1 MAALNIVPLCRS
13 HHTEYDGGRLEL
25 LPYLSKA
32 EQAHCVGL
40 VGAAELVQRTTVG
53 LRPDLGRCCDRFA
66 AEGTCEHEGA
76 A

>member
-32 EQAHCVGL
+32 ERKQCVVPCGRYAFARALTTRQAKGDDWYFCGEC
-40 VGAAELVQRTTVG
+40 GSGEPER
-53 LRPDLGRCCDRFA
+53 
-66 AEGTCEHEGA
+66 
-76 A
+76 